1 MFDRSNAA
9 PAPNANNAGVP
20 DNKKAIGF
28 LNLYLP
34 NKAGTGRRKLGY
46 IALRGAPGS
55 SDRAIAEWLLEDPTR
70 VEVIMRQLTM
80 EFNSAEA
87 DEGSGFNL
95 VDDRVPSPDSIPG

>member
-9 PAPNANNAGVP
+9 PAPNANNSGVP

-46 IALRGAPGS
+46 IALRGA
-55 SDRAIAEWLLEDPTR
+55 SDQERQIAEWLKADPTR
-70 VEVIMRQLTM
+70 VEIILRQLTL
-80 EFNSAEA
+80 EFNSAEV
-87 DEGSGFNL
+87 DEGAGFNL
-95 VDDRVPSPDSIPG
+95 VDDRVPAPDAIPG